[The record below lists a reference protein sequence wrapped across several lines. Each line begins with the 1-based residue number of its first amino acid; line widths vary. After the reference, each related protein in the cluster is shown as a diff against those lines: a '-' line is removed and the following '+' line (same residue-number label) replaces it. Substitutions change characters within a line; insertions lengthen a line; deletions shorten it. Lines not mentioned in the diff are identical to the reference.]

1 MITISKK
8 VEYSIVLISF
18 LSRNRDKNVSLAE
31 AAKKLR
37 LPYRFLGQLA
47 TNLKAGGIIES
58 QEGKSGGYKLIE
70 GWDNKNLYDL
80 LEALDENKAM
90 VTCLGDK
97 GCVRANGCG
106 LKKVW
111 EKIEKSWYLE
121 LKKVKLLS
129 LIHI

>member
-8 VEYSIVLISF
+8 VEYSVVLISF
-18 LSRNRDKNVSLAE
+18 LSHSKGKNVSLAE

-58 QEGKSGGYKLIE
+58 QEGKSGGYQLVE
-70 GWDNKNLYDL
+70 GWDRKSLFDL
-80 LEALDENKAM
+80 LGALGENKAM

-97 GCVRANGCG
+97 GCVRVSGCG
-106 LKKVW
+106 LKSIW

-121 LKKVKLLS
+121 LKKVKLRE
-129 LIHI
+129 I

>member
-8 VEYSIVLISF
+8 VEYSVVFISF
-18 LSRNRDKNVSLAE
+18 LSHNKGKNISLTE
-31 AAKKLR
+31 AAKKLM

-47 TNLKAGGIIES
+47 GNLKNGGIVGS
-58 QEGKSGGYKLIE
+58 QEGKSGGYFLNE
-70 GWDNKNLYDL
+70 GWGKKSLYDL

-97 GCVRANGCG
+97 GCNRAKACG
-106 LKKVW
+106 LKRVW

-121 LKKVKLLS
+121 LKKVKLNE
-129 LIHI
+129 I

>member
-18 LSRNRDKNVSLAE
+18 LAKNKDKNISLKE
-31 AAKKLR
+31 AAKKLF

-47 TNLKAGGIIES
+47 INLRSGGIIES
-58 QEGKSGGYKLIE
+58 REGKNGGYQLVE
-70 GWDNKNLYDL
+70 GWDKKSLYDL
-80 LEALDENKAM
+80 LEALGENKAM

-97 GCVRANGCG
+97 GCFRASGCG
-106 LKKVW
+106 LKKTW

-121 LKKVKLLS
+121 LKKVKLS
-129 LIHI
+129 EI